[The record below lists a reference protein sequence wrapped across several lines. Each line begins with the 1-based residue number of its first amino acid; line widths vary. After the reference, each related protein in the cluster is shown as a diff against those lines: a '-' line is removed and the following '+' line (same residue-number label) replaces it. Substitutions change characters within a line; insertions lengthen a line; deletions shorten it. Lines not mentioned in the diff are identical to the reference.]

1 MDNDIKYLELIM
13 QKIGGFDKVIIM
25 YDGIYGR
32 RGRGKYYK
40 NYKKN
45 RSGIH
50 ALKHKGIDITK
61 KIERCLFDPYEIR
74 PNWKSYMDETKEAD
88 DLIAEYIQ
96 DNSVDY
102 ITIFSTDGDMYQFLK
117 HPHITLHDFSKK
129 ITKQDVEN
137 KIGLPVEKYVCWKTI
152 VGDPADNLPGMKR
165 FGPQRAKE
173 LLSKYESL
181 FEIPVEIF
189 IIYHISDIVSK
200 NTSQQLKDY
209 RAENNLSLKKV
220 KEIYGLW
227 WKKIEDGKKLDLN
240 KLEYEDLCKIVPHNL
255 NCPFEDYNETL
266 SNQYKIIKL
275 PFVQGANK
283 T

>member
-1 MDNDIKYLELIM
+1 M
-13 QKIGGFDKVIIM
+13 
-25 YDGIYGR
+25 
-32 RGRGKYYK
+32 
-40 NYKKN
+40 
-45 RSGIH
+45 
-50 ALKHKGIDITK
+50 
-61 KIERCLFDPYEIR
+61 
-74 PNWKSYMDETKEAD
+74 
-88 DLIAEYIQ
+88 
-96 DNSVDY
+96 
-102 ITIFSTDGDMYQFLK
+102 
-117 HPHITLHDFSKK
+117 
-129 ITKQDVEN
+129 EN

-152 VGDPADNLPGMKR
+152 VGDPSDNLPGMKR

-209 RAENNLSLKKV
+209 RTKNNLSLKKV
-220 KEIYGLW
+220 KEMYGLW

-240 KLEYEDLCKIVPHNL
+240 KIQYEDLCKIVSHNL

-275 PFVQGANK
+275 PFVQGV
-283 T
+283 

>member
-1 MDNDIKYLELIM
+1 MF
-13 QKIGGFDKVIIM
+13 GFLA
-25 YDGIYGR
+25 
-32 RGRGKYYK
+32 K
-40 NYKKN
+40 NRKKN
-45 RSGIH
+45 QQS
-50 ALKHKGIDITK
+50 
-61 KIERCLFDPYEIR
+61 RCVIQGLQAAGLRTIASHLHRGTTSLYSNIAI
-74 PNWKSYMDETKEAD
+74 EAD
-88 DLIAEYIQ
+88 RIVRTWEKIAEYIQ

-152 VGDPADNLPGMKR
+152 VGDPSDNLPGMKR

-209 RAENNLSLKKV
+209 RTKNNLSLKKV
-220 KEIYGLW
+220 KEMYGLW

-240 KLEYEDLCKIVPHNL
+240 KIQYEDLCKIVSHNL

-275 PFVQGANK
+275 PFVQGV
-283 T
+283 